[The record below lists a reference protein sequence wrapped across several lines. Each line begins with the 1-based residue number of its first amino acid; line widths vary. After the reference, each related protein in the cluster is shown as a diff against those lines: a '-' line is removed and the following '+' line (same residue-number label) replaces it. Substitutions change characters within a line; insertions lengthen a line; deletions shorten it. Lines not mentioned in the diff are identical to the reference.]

1 MGSPTFVHMRLIF
14 ETVVFEIPTI
24 FGKPFWHSRTAQL
37 ARQASLRMTLQS
49 VGRVRGAA
57 TSLAFEDVEDLVS
70 GVSATD
76 PAKRSRHQIPR
87 SPQRLLTRPVIVK
100 LSRCTFLVCGECRW
114 TFGLIG
120 PSSFT
125 ERLDLVAFG
134 SCVRRTRC
142 PWLSYGP
149 LQSVCLG
156 AVVVLRGGTVYL
168 ECPASRLARK
178 HGRS

>member
-1 MGSPTFVHMRLIF
+1 MRLIF
-14 ETVVFEIPTI
+14 GTVVFEIPTI

-70 GVSATD
+70 
-76 PAKRSRHQIPR
+76 R

-168 ECPASRLARK
+168 ECLYQTIYSYKAGLTPYCRAPWLPVAED
-178 HGRS
+178 